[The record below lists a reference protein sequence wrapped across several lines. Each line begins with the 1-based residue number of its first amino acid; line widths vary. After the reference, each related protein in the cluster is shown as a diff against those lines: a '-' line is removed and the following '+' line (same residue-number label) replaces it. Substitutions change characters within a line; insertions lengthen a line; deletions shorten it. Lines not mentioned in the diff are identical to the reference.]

1 MLNLVEAEGT
11 VKIIKEEPYMTTST
25 LYQGVEPIYIFGCT
39 SCDKLGT
46 FVDGWGYCQI
56 VLKKW
61 MHVSPAM
68 KDLEEQMRG
77 PPPVPRLPKRKV
89 DPKGEILKKGDPTK
103 YKS

>member
-1 MLNLVEAEGT
+1 
-11 VKIIKEEPYMTTST
+11 MTTSI
-25 LYQGVEPIYIFGCT
+25 LYQGVELIYIFGCT

-46 FVDGWGYCQI
+46 FVDGWGYCSDCF
-56 VLKKW
+56 KE
-61 MHVSPAM
+61 MDAYVSPVM